1 VNKNLYRVIFN
12 KARGLLMV
20 VSEINRGQGK
30 SGANGVGH
38 TLSQLIGR
46 MKPTAFLTMT
56 ALGLVTLAPQALAAG
71 IVADKSAPG
80 GQQPNVMQSAN
91 GTPQVNI
98 QTPSAGGV
106 SHNKYTQFDV
116 DNKGAILNNSHK
128 QVQTQLGGWVAGN
141 PWLAKGEAK
150 IILNEVNS
158 RDPSKLNGY
167 VEVAGRKAQVV
178 IANPA
183 GISCDGCGFINAN
196 RATLTTGT
204 PQMTNGELRGYRVG
218 NGEIVVEG
226 AGMDSSRQDYTD
238 LIARTVKV
246 NAGIWAKDV
255 TVTTGKNDVAADNRT
270 ATASSTADSDSSDV
284 KPTLAIDVAQ
294 LGGMYAGKIRLVA
307 TEQGVGVSNK
317 GTLGSQAGDITINAN
332 GDIVNSGTVNAGQDL
347 LLGGKKVDNS
357 GTLFAQRDHSTTAS
371 DEVTNTGLIAAK
383 GNTSVRG
390 ASIRNSKGAAIAAGM
405 KTDGT
410 LADSGNLT
418 LASDGKLTSQGQ
430 ALAGGDL
437 NASASQIDLS
447 GSDTAAHHATLTS
460 SSDIITD
467 DAQLLASGDLKLT
480 AAGKLSNDRG
490 VINANA
496 LQVSTSVISNRDGQL
511 LQSGDSDLQLSSNSI
526 DNQNGRIAANAKK
539 FSVQSASLNNQGGT
553 ILAAGD
559 GSLDVTASSELNNQN
574 GTLAAAS
581 DLAIATPVLNNN
593 QGQISA
599 NKQLT
604 LDQQNSSALAR
615 AAATSSD
622 LRISNEGG
630 RLVAGQ
636 QLTFRG
642 REINGSGEIL
652 SLGDMD
658 LSFADGFSNTG
669 KTLANGDLTLNV
681 NNSLINTALLG
692 AGGKLNVQAANIDNQ
707 ASGELSSQQTTLN
720 ASDTLSNRGLI
731 DGVLTRI
738 NASTVNNIG
747 TGRIYGDGLAI
758 GAATLN
764 NLAEN
769 NSTATIAARQRLDLG
784 VATLNNR
791 DHSLIYS
798 DGDMAIGGALD
809 ADALA
814 TGKAGEINNHSSTIE
829 SVGNMALSFTALNN
843 INDNFATSMVQLSQ
857 QQKDEYMVV
866 DLNNGVHYSPDD
878 YNISFYKDEVRHIC
892 IEGVVCG
899 RDHYYQYSYT
909 ETISEEQIT
918 QSDPA
923 KIIAGGQ
930 ISLSGDKLL
939 NDKSQIIAGGTLLTA
954 VKELV
959 NTEVTGQKLTEKVGQ
974 VIEWDRIHKK
984 GTDSQKARASAYTPP
999 TEIQSISLSPSVMKE
1014 NTQAT
1019 SSAPSLAEYAA
1030 QRVEV
1035 AGQDTDVIRSMTPD
1049 ASLPTG
1055 SLFTTL
1061 PDATSSYLIETDPR
1075 FTNQR
1080 TWLSSDYMLS
1090 QLQTDPSITQKR
1102 LGDGFYEQRLVR
1114 EQIVELVG
1122 QRYLADYTSDEEQYK
1137 GLMEAGVSF
1146 AKKFNLVPGVA
1157 LTAEQMKQITQD
1169 MVWLVAQDV
1178 KMPDGTTQSVL
1189 VPQVYAQVQQGD
1201 MDGSGALL
1209 AGKNV
1214 SIGVSGGMLN
1224 SGRISATQLVSVSGD
1239 DIVNVGGI
1247 IAGKSVSLEA
1257 TNDITNTGGTVR
1269 ATDTLL
1275 AQAGRDITVA
1285 SETNHA
1291 ESQNG
1296 SNSFSRDN
1304 IDRVAGMYV
1313 QGDDGKLLLQ
1323 AGRDVNLQAA
1333 QVVSSGEN
1341 SQTQI
1346 AANRDINMTTV
1357 TTGSS
1362 DKVVWDK
1369 DNHVT
1374 QTLNQVQGSEVTSD
1388 GNITLNAGNDI
1399 NAQAAKLNADRQLT
1413 LTAINDI
1420 NLGSAS
1426 SQEYLD
1432 MNSKVKGSGFL
1443 SKSTTTTRAGY
1454 DATLAN
1460 GSSLGGENIS
1470 VSAGNNLNITGSDVA
1485 ADQDLALRAGNDL
1498 NVTAAEESRD
1508 SWSMKKTTKSGLMSS
1523 GGIGFFVGSIK
1534 EGSTSDTAALT
1545 HNNSTLG
1552 SVDGDTSLVAGNNIA
1567 VQGSDVIAGN
1577 DINMVANNITID
1589 AANDQ
1594 STTDTTYERKQTG
1607 LTLALSGAIGS
1618 AINTA
1623 YTTAKA
1629 ADEQQDSRMA
1639 SLQKL
1644 KTGLAGVQ
1652 AAQAAV
1658 LAAQNTTDQNAI
1670 GVSLSLS
1677 TSKSKSESHS
1687 EAVNASGSTV
1697 QAGNNINLVATG
1709 SENGD
1714 DGDLTIGGS
1723 QLKAGNDVLLS
1734 ANRDIN
1740 LLSAQ
1745 NTQLQTGKNSSSGG
1759 GVGVSIGAGQGGAG
1773 ISVFAN
1779 ASKGSGN
1786 ENGDGLTHTE
1796 TTVDAGNKL
1805 TVNSGRDTTLRGAQ
1819 LSADQVVANV
1829 GRNLTL
1835 QSEQDVN
1842 NYDSK
1847 QKNSSAGASFTFGSM
1862 TGSVSASVAKDKI
1875 HSTYNSVQEQTGI
1888 FAGDG
1893 GFDITVGNHTQLDG
1907 AVIGST
1913 ASEDKNRLDTG
1924 TLGFSNIDNSAEFE
1938 VSHSS
1943 VGISTGGL
1951 GAQDLLKNAVQ
1962 NMAAN
1967 GLGADGSDGNAS
1979 GTTYA
1984 AVSPGSLIIRDQA
1997 NQQQDVSE
2005 LSRDVEHAN
2014 QSISPIFDKAKEQ
2027 QRLSQLRLIGEVV
2040 NQGVDITL
2048 TQGQIMANSAGIEA
2062 AGEWD
2067 ETKETRKEY
2076 WDRVQNTAAYKD
2088 ISEQYKAGGD
2098 LDKGIRAAASAI
2110 TALAGGDPLKALAQ
2124 GAAPYMSSAIRDLT
2138 LQDDKNPTAG
2148 QIAANAI
2155 GHALVGGVVAE
2166 LSGTNATAGAV
2177 GAAGGELAARAIT
2190 NYLYPG
2196 KTVESLSDAERA
2208 KVSNLASLA
2217 ATMAAGLATDSSA
2230 GAVAG
2235 HDAGKNAVDNNYLS
2249 QKQKAQREKEL
2260 AACDGFACR
2269 VGIRAK
2275 WKAIDVGQDGSFA
2288 SGMVAGVPAG
2298 LYDTVDGIVSAAL
2311 SPIETYE
2318 ALKTLFTG
2326 DNVLGNISD
2335 AVKQSYIDR
2344 INYLEEQ
2351 YERAGAAGSFNSGM
2365 ETGKLISDAA
2375 SLLAGGAGLAKGAAV
2390 VTEKVIAKA
2399 ATKAVASAEKAALE
2413 TAAKATSAAAENSA
2427 STKPA
2432 WLKRLEDGNKFNK
2445 EQSVNYPYN
2454 EVYVNKPDGSG
2465 YYRVDSYNPTT
2476 GEIVSRKYTQL
2487 SDITEATALKY
2498 VNEVVDKYPSG
2509 ATIANVPSSGALAGS
2524 KLQGSTILE
2533 IPPQAKP
2540 VPQSVIDAADKLGVT
2555 IRDTNGKIY

>member
-1 VNKNLYRVIFN
+1 MNKNLYRIIFN

-20 VSEINRGQGK
+20 VSEINRGQSK

-128 QVQTQLGGWVAGN
+128 QVQTQMGGWVAGN

-204 PQMTNGELRGYRVG
+204 PQMANGELRGYRVG
-218 NGEIVVEG
+218 KGEIVVEG

-255 TVTTGKNDVAADNRT
+255 TVTTGKNEVAADNST
-270 ATASSTADSDSSDV
+270 TTASSATDSDSSDV

-347 LLGGKKVDNS
+347 LLGGKNVDNS
-357 GTLFAQRDHSTTAS
+357 GTLFAQRDQSTTAS

-383 GNTSVRG
+383 GNTRVRS

-467 DAQLLASGDLKLT
+467 DAQLLASGNLKLS

-496 LQVSTSVISNRDGQL
+496 LQVSTPIISNRGGQL
-511 LQSGDSDLQLSSNSI
+511 LQSGDSDLQLSSDSI

-539 FSVQSASLNNQGGT
+539 FSVQSGSLNNQGGT
-553 ILAAGD
+553 IMAAGS
-559 GSLDVTASSELNNQN
+559 GSLDVAASSELNNQN

-615 AAATSSD
+615 TPATSSD
-622 LRISNEGG
+622 LHISNEGG

-636 QLTFRG
+636 QLIFRG

-658 LSFADGFSNTG
+658 LSFADGFSNNN

-692 AGGKLNVQAANIDNQ
+692 AGGKLNVQASNIDNQ
-707 ASGELSSQQTTLN
+707 TTGELSSQQTTLN

-769 NSTATIAARQRLDLG
+769 NSSATIAARQRLDLG
-784 VATLNNR
+784 IGTLNNR

-798 DGDMAIGGALD
+798 NGDIAIGGALD
-809 ADALA
+809 ADTLA

-829 SVGNMALSFTALNN
+829 SVGNMALSFTTLNN

-857 QQKDEYMVV
+857 RQKDEYMVV

-878 YNISFYKDEVRHIC
+878 YNISFYKNEVRHIC

-909 ETISEEQIT
+909 ETISEEQIA

-984 GTDSQKARASAYTPP
+984 GKDSQKARASAYTPP
-999 TEIQSISLSPSVMKE
+999 TEIQSISLSPTVMKE

-1035 AGQDTDVIRSMTPD
+1035 AGQNTDVIRSMTPD

-1055 SLFTTL
+1055 SLFTSL

-1080 TWLSSDYMLS
+1080 IWLNSDYMLR

-1122 QRYLADYTSDEEQYK
+1122 QRYLADYTSDEDQYK

-1146 AKKFNLVPGVA
+1146 AKQFNLVPGVA

-1178 KMPDGTTQSVL
+1178 KMPDGTTQNVL

-1247 IAGKSVSLEA
+1247 IAGKSVSLQA
-1257 TNDITNTGGTVR
+1257 TNDLTNTGGTIR

-1296 SNSFSRDN
+1296 SNRFSRDN

-1346 AANRDINMTTV
+1346 AANRDITMTTV

-1374 QTLNQVQGSEVTSD
+1374 QTLTQVQGSEVTSD
-1388 GNITLNAGNDI
+1388 GNITLNAGNNI
-1399 NAQAAKLNADRQLT
+1399 NAQAAKLNADRQLA
-1413 LTAINDI
+1413 LTATNDI

-1443 SKSTTTTRAGY
+1443 SKRTTTTRAGY

-1470 VSAGNNLNITGSDVA
+1470 ISAGNNLNITGSDVA
-1485 ADQDLALRAGNDL
+1485 ADRDLALRTGNDL

-1534 EGSTSDTAALT
+1534 ESSTSDTAALT

-1552 SVDGDTSLVAGNNIA
+1552 SINGDTSLVAGNNIA

-1589 AANDQ
+1589 AANNQ

-1618 AINTA
+1618 AINAA
-1623 YTTAKA
+1623 YTSAKA
-1629 ADEQQDSRMA
+1629 ADEQQDGRMA

-1644 KTGLAGVQ
+1644 KSGLAGVQ

-1658 LAAQNTTDQNAI
+1658 LASQNTADQNAI

-1677 TSKSKSESHS
+1677 TSKSKSKSHS

-1709 SENGD
+1709 SENGA

-1829 GRNLTL
+1829 GRDLTL

-1962 NMAAN
+1962 NLAAN
-1967 GLGADGSDGNAS
+1967 GLGAGGSDGNAS

-1997 NQQQDVSE
+1997 NQQQDVST

-2027 QRLSQLRLIGEVV
+2027 QRLSQLRLISDIA
-2040 NQGVDITL
+2040 NQAVDITL
-2048 TQGQIMANSAGIEA
+2048 KQGEIMANSAGIEE

-2067 ETKETRKEY
+2067 GKEKRDVY
-2076 WDRVQNTAAYKD
+2076 WNRVKNTDAYKNVSD
-2088 ISEQYKAGGD
+2088 QYKAGGD
-2098 LDKGIRAAASAI
+2098 LDRGVRAAAAAI
-2110 TALAGGDPLKALAQ
+2110 TALAGGDPAKALAA
-2124 GAAPYMSSAIRDLT
+2124 GAAPYMAGVVKGMTVGFDE
-2138 LQDDKNPTAG
+2138 DPTAG

-2155 GHALVGGVVAE
+2155 GHAVLGGVVAE
-2166 LSGTNATAGAV
+2166 LSGTNAAAGAI
-2177 GAAGGELAARAIT
+2177 GAASGELAARAIRE
-2190 NYLYPG
+2190 YLYPG
-2196 KTVESLSDAERA
+2196 VKTEDLKPEQRT
-2208 KVSNLASLA
+2208 KISNLASLA
-2217 ATMAAGLATDSSA
+2217 GALAGGLSTDTSA
-2230 GAVAG
+2230 GAVTA
-2235 HDAGKNAVDNNYLS
+2235 HDSSKNAVDNNDLLS
-2249 QKQKAQREKEL
+2249 PGMMSWGSGAVSL
-2260 AACDGFACR
+2260 AKYEIEHGKTPEQVSESLRIYNRGTLSENQDPVRGLLQAWGFFMVNALTLGGGSTVTGGAITVNGLIGGAANINNQVITMKPGESISYTDALIATGVSAVTTGKSFLATQVWGMSGAY
-2269 VGIRAK
+2269 VGSKIKGDQDSTGAVTGAGVGNVAGATTSTIISGAAGTK
-2275 WKAIDVGQDGSFA
+2275 LPKPAADMLGSTFGAAVSEGTGTVIQKAIDKKPQD
-2288 SGMVAGVPAG
+2288 
-2298 LYDTVDGIVSAAL
+2298 
-2311 SPIETYE
+2311 
-2318 ALKTLFTG
+2318 
-2326 DNVLGNISD
+2326 
-2335 AVKQSYIDR
+2335 Q
-2344 INYLEEQ
+2344 Q
-2351 YERAGAAGSFNSGM
+2351 
-2365 ETGKLISDAA
+2365 GK
-2375 SLLAGGAGLAKGAAV
+2375 
-2390 VTEKVIAKA
+2390 
-2399 ATKAVASAEKAALE
+2399 
-2413 TAAKATSAAAENSA
+2413 
-2427 STKPA
+2427 
-2432 WLKRLEDGNKFNK
+2432 
-2445 EQSVNYPYN
+2445 
-2454 EVYVNKPDGSG
+2454 
-2465 YYRVDSYNPTT
+2465 
-2476 GEIVSRKYTQL
+2476 
-2487 SDITEATALKY
+2487 
-2498 VNEVVDKYPSG
+2498 
-2509 ATIANVPSSGALAGS
+2509 
-2524 KLQGSTILE
+2524 
-2533 IPPQAKP
+2533 
-2540 VPQSVIDAADKLGVT
+2540 
-2555 IRDTNGKIY
+2555 

>member
-1 VNKNLYRVIFN
+1 MNNNLYRVIFN

-30 SGANGVGH
+30 SGATGVGH

-46 MKPTAFLTMT
+46 MKPGAFLTMT
-56 ALGLVTLAPQALAAG
+56 ALGLVTLAPQTLAAG
-71 IVADKSAPG
+71 IVADKSAPS

-204 PQMTNGELRGYRVG
+204 PKMANGELRGYTVD

-255 TVTTGKNDVAADNRT
+255 TVTTGKNEVSADNST
-270 ATASSTADSDSSDV
+270 ATASSAADSDSSDV

-307 TEQGVGVSNK
+307 TEQGVGVTNS
-317 GTLGSQAGDITINAN
+317 GTLGTQAGNITINAN

-347 LLGGKKVDNS
+347 LLGGNKVDNS
-357 GTLFAQRDHSTTAS
+357 GTLFAQRDQSTSAS
-371 DEVTNTGLIAAK
+371 DEVSNTGLIAAK
-383 GNTSVRG
+383 GNTSVR
-390 ASIRNSKGAAIAAGM
+390 AATIRNSKGAAVAAGM

-418 LASDGKLTSQGQ
+418 LTSDGKLSSHGQ
-430 ALAGGDL
+430 ALAGGNL
-437 NASASQIDLS
+437 TASASQIDLS

-467 DAQLLASGDLKLT
+467 DAQLLASGDLQLS

-496 LQVSTSVISNRDGQL
+496 LQVSTPEISNRDGQL
-511 LQSGDSDLQLSSNSI
+511 LQSGDSDLQLSSDSI
-526 DNQNGRIAANAKK
+526 DNQNGRIAANATT
-539 FSVQSASLNNQGGT
+539 FSVQTASLNNQGGT
-553 ILAAGD
+553 IMAAGA
-559 GSLDVTASSELNNQN
+559 GSLDLAVSGELNNQG

-604 LDQQNSSALAR
+604 LDQQSSSTLAR
-615 AAATSSD
+615 AAASSSD

-658 LSFADGFSNTG
+658 LSFADSFSNNN

-681 NNSLINTALLG
+681 GNSLINTALLG
-692 AGGKLNVQAANIDNQ
+692 AGGKLDVQAATIDNQ
-707 ASGELSSQQTTLN
+707 ANGELSAQQTTLN
-720 ASDTLSNRGLI
+720 ASNTLTNRGLI

-738 NASTVNNIG
+738 NASTLSNIG

-758 GAATLN
+758 SAATLN

-769 NSTATIAARQRLDLG
+769 GSSATIAARQHLDIG
-784 VATLNNR
+784 AGTLNNST
-791 DHSLIYS
+791 HSLIYS
-798 DGDMAIGGALD
+798 DGDMAIGGSLD
-809 ADALA
+809 EDGLA
-814 TGKAGEINNHSSTIE
+814 TGKAGEINNHSATIE
-829 SVGNMALSFTALNN
+829 SIGNMALSFTALNN

-866 DLNNGVHYSPDD
+866 DLNDGVHYSPDD
-878 YNISFYKDEVRHIC
+878 YNISFYHDEVRHIC
-892 IEGVVCG
+892 IEGVICG
-899 RDHYYQYSYT
+899 RDHFYQYSYT
-909 ETISEEQIT
+909 ETVSEEQIT

-930 ISLSGDKLL
+930 MSLSGDKLL
-939 NDKSQIIAGGTLLTA
+939 NDKSQIIAGGNLLTTVA
-954 VKELV
+954 ELV
-959 NTEVTGQKLTEKVGQ
+959 NTEVSGQKLTEKVGQ
-974 VIEWDRIHKK
+974 VIEWDRIHRK
-984 GTDSQKARASAYTPP
+984 GSDDQKARASAYTPP
-999 TEIQSISLSPSVMKE
+999 TEIQSISLSPSVMQA

-1019 SSAPSLAEYAA
+1019 GSAPALADYAS

-1049 ASLPTG
+1049 TSLPTG

-1061 PDATSSYLIETDPR
+1061 PDASSSYLIETDPR
-1075 FTNQR
+1075 FTNQQ

-1114 EQIVELVG
+1114 EQIIELVG

-1146 AKKFNLVPGVA
+1146 ARKFNLVPGMA

-1239 DIVNVGGI
+1239 DIINVGGT
-1247 IAGKSVSLEA
+1247 IAGKSVSLQA
-1257 TNDITNTGGTVR
+1257 TNDVINTGGTVR

-1275 AQAGRDITVA
+1275 VDAGRDITVA

-1291 ESQNG
+1291 ESENG

-1333 QVVSSGEN
+1333 QLVSSGEN

-1346 AANRDINMTTV
+1346 VANRDINMTTV

-1388 GNITLNAGNDI
+1388 GNITLAAGNNI
-1399 NAQAAKLNADRQLT
+1399 SAQAAKLNADQQLA
-1413 LTAINDI
+1413 LTATNDI

-1470 VSAGNNLNITGSDVA
+1470 VTAGHNLNITGSDVA

-1498 NVTAAEESRD
+1498 NVTAAEESRE

-1534 EGSTSDTAALT
+1534 EKSTSDTSALT
-1545 HNNSTLG
+1545 QNNSTLG

-1577 DINMVANNITID
+1577 DINMVANNIAID
-1589 AANDQ
+1589 AANNQ
-1594 STTDTTYERKQTG
+1594 STTDTTYERKQAG

-1618 AINTA
+1618 ALNTA

-1629 ADEQQDSRMA
+1629 ADEQQDGRMA

-1658 LAAQNTTDQNAI
+1658 LASQNTADQNAI
-1670 GVSLSLS
+1670 GISLSLS

-1687 EAVNASGSTV
+1687 EEVSASGSTV
-1697 QAGNNINLVATG
+1697 QAGNNISLVATG

-1759 GVGVSIGAGQGGAG
+1759 GVGVSIGAGQGGWG

-1779 ASKGSGN
+1779 ANKGSGK
-1786 ENGDGLTHTE
+1786 ENGEGLTHTE
-1796 TTVDAGNKL
+1796 TTIDAGNKL

-1847 QKNSSAGASFTFGSM
+1847 QQNSSAGASFTFGSM

-1924 TLGFSNIDNSAEFE
+1924 TLGFSNIENNAEFE

-1951 GAQDLLKNAVQ
+1951 GSSDLLKNAAM
-1962 NMAAN
+1962 NLAAN
-1967 GLGADGSDGNAS
+1967 GLAADGSDGNAS

-1984 AVSPGSLIIRDQA
+1984 AVSPATLIIRDQD
-1997 NQQQDVSE
+1997 NQQQDISE

-2027 QRLSQLRLIGEVV
+2027 LRLSQLRLIGEVV

-2062 AGEWD
+2062 AGAWD

-2076 WDRVQNTAAYKD
+2076 WDRVQSTAAYKD

-2098 LDKGIRAAASAI
+2098 LEKGIRAAAAAI
-2110 TALAGGDPLKALAQ
+2110 TALAGGDPAKALAQ
-2124 GAAPYMSSAIRDLT
+2124 GAAPYMASVVKDLT
-2138 LQDDKNPTAG
+2138 VGFDENPTAG

-2155 GHALVGGVVAE
+2155 GHAVLGGVIAE
-2166 LSGTNATAGAV
+2166 LSGGNATAGAV
-2177 GAAGGELAARAIT
+2177 GAAAGELAARAIKD
-2190 NYLYPG
+2190 YLFPD
-2196 KTVESLSDAERA
+2196 TATADLSAGD
-2208 KVSNLASLA
+2208 KSKISNLSSLA
-2217 ATMAAGLATDSSA
+2217 AMLAGGVASDSSA
-2230 GAVAG
+2230 GAVTG
-2235 HDAGKNAVDNNYLS
+2235 HDAGKNAVDNNYLTV
-2249 QKQKAQREKEL
+2249 KQIDDWVAEVKACQAQGGDCSPIMKKYQQLSIAQQEQLVNDCANDPDSCQAKYGSVLANSMAVKEAL
-2260 AACDGFACR
+2260 N
-2269 VGIRAK
+2269 RAMGEDIP
-2275 WKAIDVGQDGSFA
+2275 WAMSYDLSAIWAQQIDVDGVVASNHVSEIIMARWGLNREQAETIASIAASAIGGVGRA
-2288 SGMVAGVPAG
+2288 SGGKGAKVNAGKGSSSALPTATATTAQNGLSYKSNPKHTAG
-2298 LYDTVDGIVSAAL
+2298 QQGYSFKAGTEPRNSLELFGSSMESGKKRYAKDADGNVHQFTNTNDGTWHWSG
-2311 SPIETYE
+2311 S
-2318 ALKTLFTG
+2318 TG
-2326 DNVLGNISD
+2326 DKSAPLNKNTIPSD
-2335 AVKQSYIDR
+2335 VKKQL
-2344 INYLEEQ
+2344 NLP
-2351 YERAGAAGSFNSGM
+2351 
-2365 ETGKLISDAA
+2365 K
-2375 SLLAGGAGLAKGAAV
+2375 KG
-2390 VTEKVIAKA
+2390 
-2399 ATKAVASAEKAALE
+2399 
-2413 TAAKATSAAAENSA
+2413 
-2427 STKPA
+2427 
-2432 WLKRLEDGNKFNK
+2432 W
-2445 EQSVNYPYN
+2445 
-2454 EVYVNKPDGSG
+2454 
-2465 YYRVDSYNPTT
+2465 
-2476 GEIVSRKYTQL
+2476 
-2487 SDITEATALKY
+2487 
-2498 VNEVVDKYPSG
+2498 
-2509 ATIANVPSSGALAGS
+2509 
-2524 KLQGSTILE
+2524 
-2533 IPPQAKP
+2533 
-2540 VPQSVIDAADKLGVT
+2540 
-2555 IRDTNGKIY
+2555 

>member
-1 VNKNLYRVIFN
+1 MNKNLYRIIFN

-38 TLSQLIGR
+38 TLSQLIGS
-46 MKPTAFLTMT
+46 MKPAAFLTMT

-128 QVQTQLGGWVAGN
+128 QVQTQMGGWVAGN

-255 TVTTGKNDVAADNRT
+255 TVTTGKNEVAADSNT
-270 ATASSTADSDSSDV
+270 ATASSAAGSDV

-332 GDIVNSGTVNAGQDL
+332 GDIVNSGTINAGQDL

-357 GTLFAQRDHSTTAS
+357 GTLFAQRDQSTTAS

-383 GNTSVRG
+383 SNTSVRG

-418 LASDGKLTSQGQ
+418 LASDGKLTSKGQ

-447 GSDTAAHHATLTS
+447 GSDTAAHHTTLTS

-467 DAQLLASGDLKLT
+467 DAQLLASGDLKLS

-490 VINANA
+490 VINANT
-496 LQVSTSVISNRDGQL
+496 LQVSTPVISNRGGQL
-511 LQSGDSDLQLSSNSI
+511 LQSGESDLQLSSDSI

-539 FSVQSASLNNQGGT
+539 LSVQSASLNNQGGT
-553 ILAAGD
+553 IMAAGS
-559 GSLDVTASSELNNQN
+559 GSLDVAASSGLNNQN

-615 AAATSSD
+615 TASTSSD

-636 QLTFRG
+636 QLIFRG

-658 LSFADGFSNTG
+658 LNFADGFSNTG

-692 AGGKLNVQAANIDNQ
+692 AGGKLNVQASNIDNQ
-707 ASGELSSQQTTLN
+707 TTSELSSQQTTLN
-720 ASDTLSNRGLI
+720 ASNTLSNRGLI

-758 GAATLN
+758 GAVTLN

-769 NSTATIAARQRLDLG
+769 NSSATIAARQRLDLG
-784 VATLNNR
+784 IGTLNNR

-798 DGDMAIGGALD
+798 NGDMAIGGALD

-843 INDNFATSMVQLSQ
+843 INDNFVTSMVQLSQ
-857 QQKDEYMVV
+857 QQKEEYMVV
-866 DLNNGVHYSPDD
+866 DLRNGVHYSPDD

-909 ETISEEQIT
+909 KTISEEQIT

-923 KIIAGGQ
+923 KIIAGSQ

-954 VKELV
+954 VKKLV

-984 GTDSQKARASAYTPP
+984 GKDSQKARASAYTPP

-1019 SSAPSLAEYAA
+1019 SSAPSLAEYAT

-1035 AGQDTDVIRSMTPD
+1035 AGQNTDVIRSMTPD

-1090 QLQTDPSITQKR
+1090 QLKTDPSITQKR

-1146 AKKFNLVPGVA
+1146 AKTFNLVPGVA

-1178 KMPDGTTQSVL
+1178 KMPNGTTQRVL

-1214 SIGVSGGMLN
+1214 SIGISGGMLN

-1247 IAGKSVSLEA
+1247 IAGKSVSLQA

-1296 SNSFSRDN
+1296 SNRFSRDN

-1357 TTGSS
+1357 ITGSS

-1369 DNHVT
+1369 DNHIT
-1374 QTLNQVQGSEVTSD
+1374 QTLTQVQGSEVTSD
-1388 GNITLNAGNDI
+1388 GNISLNAGNNI
-1399 NAQAAKLNADRQLT
+1399 NAQAAKLNADRQLA
-1413 LTAINDI
+1413 LTATNDI

-1443 SKSTTTTRAGY
+1443 SKRTTTTRAGY

-1485 ADQDLALRAGNDL
+1485 ADRDLALRAGNDL

-1534 EGSTSDTAALT
+1534 ESSTSDTAALT

-1589 AANDQ
+1589 AANNQ

-1618 AINTA
+1618 AINAA
-1623 YTTAKA
+1623 YTSAKA
-1629 ADEQQDSRMA
+1629 ADEQQDGRMA

-1644 KTGLAGVQ
+1644 KSGLAGVQ

-1658 LAAQNTTDQNAI
+1658 LAAQSTTDQNAI

-1709 SENGD
+1709 SENGT

-1819 LSADQVVANV
+1819 LNADQVVANV

-1862 TGSVSASVAKDKI
+1862 TGSVSANVAKDKI

-1962 NMAAN
+1962 NLAAN

-1984 AVSPGSLIIRDQA
+1984 AVSPGSLIIRDKA

-2027 QRLSQLRLIGEVV
+2027 QRLSQLRLIGDVV
-2040 NQGVDITL
+2040 NQGVNITL

-2067 ETKETRKEY
+2067 KTKETRKEY

-2098 LDKGIRAAASAI
+2098 LEKGIRAAAAAI

-2124 GAAPYMSSAIRDLT
+2124 GAAPYMAGVVKDMT
-2138 LQDDKNPTAG
+2138 VGFDENPTAG

-2155 GHALVGGVVAE
+2155 GHAVLGGVIAE
-2166 LSGTNATAGAV
+2166 LSGGNATAGAV
-2177 GAAGGELAARAIT
+2177 GAAAGELAARAIKD
-2190 NYLYPG
+2190 YLYPD
-2196 KTVESLSDAERA
+2196 TATADLADSD
-2208 KVSNLASLA
+2208 KSKISNLASLA
-2217 ATMAAGLATDSSA
+2217 AMLAGGVASDSSA
-2230 GAVAG
+2230 GAVSG
-2235 HDAGKNAVDNNYLS
+2235 HDAGKNAVDNNYLTV
-2249 QKQKAQREKEL
+2249 KQIDDWVAEVKSCQAKGGDCGPIMKKYQQLSIVQQEQLMSDCANDPDSCQAKYGSVL
-2260 AACDGFACR
+2260 ANSLAVKQAIDRAMGEDLPWSMSYDLSALWMHQMDADGVVSSNF
-2269 VGIRAK
+2269 VSENLRAK
-2275 WKAIDVGQDGSFA
+2275 Y
-2288 SGMVAGVPAG
+2288 G
-2298 LYDTVDGIVSAAL
+2298 LDQVQADLIASAAL
-2311 SPIETYE
+2311 GAI
-2318 ALKTLFTG
+2318 TG
-2326 DNVLGNISD
+2326 VGKAKYQPNKGAVGNMGEFF
-2335 AVKQSYIDR
+2335 KQS
-2344 INYLEEQ
+2344 
-2351 YERAGAAGSFNSGM
+2351 GF
-2365 ETGKLISDAA
+2365 
-2375 SLLAGGAGLAKGAAV
+2375 GGQMKTSSQKTNQIFQGQSVYQAKGTV
-2390 VTEKVIAKA
+2390 GDHIAKGDKYYLDGLHKDHIEVFDSKGKV
-2399 ATKAVASAEKAALE
+2399 KAVLNLDGSYNDSKTASAIKEGR
-2413 TAAKATSAAAENSA
+2413 
-2427 STKPA
+2427 
-2432 WLKRLEDGNKFNK
+2432 RLPK
-2445 EQSVNYPYN
+2445 
-2454 EVYVNKPDGSG
+2454 
-2465 YYRVDSYNPTT
+2465 
-2476 GEIVSRKYTQL
+2476 
-2487 SDITEATALKY
+2487 
-2498 VNEVVDKYPSG
+2498 
-2509 ATIANVPSSGALAGS
+2509 
-2524 KLQGSTILE
+2524 
-2533 IPPQAKP
+2533 
-2540 VPQSVIDAADKLGVT
+2540 
-2555 IRDTNGKIY
+2555 